1 MYYFF
6 RGLFIYEQQM
16 GTLHY
21 TVQEKVKT
29 VLGLLYTACM
39 QSISKYKSIATQ
51 CLSTSLLYSDI
62 QDNCLTIFPEMY
74 KHKGYFV
81 GKWLKTPYQQQSDD
95 GHLFKRQYYYNM
107 NSHLTAR
114 IHAFINFLLSFTASK
129 IHKTEADRYTEKTI
143 PKLHPQT
150 SRMTK
155 YVMSGTRSYLR
166 KSLLETLVWIP
177 LEASAWSFTPI
188 EKKLCCSLV
197 LISLL

>member
-29 VLGLLYTACM
+29 VLGLLYTVCM

-95 GHLFKRQYYYNM
+95 GHLFKRQYYYRTVIWLQESTPSSISFWVLLRAKYIKPKRIDIQRKPSQNSTRKQAEWLNM
-107 NSHLTAR
+107 WWVELGHICGNLYWRH
-114 IHAFINFLLSFTASK
+114 
-129 IHKTEADRYTEKTI
+129 
-143 PKLHPQT
+143 
-150 SRMTK
+150 
-155 YVMSGTRSYLR
+155 
-166 KSLLETLVWIP
+166 
-177 LEASAWSFTPI
+177 
-188 EKKLCCSLV
+188 
-197 LISLL
+197 